1 VSWARKSYDWCPNDS
16 VRLSRKDGTYPIKQ
30 SSCETVSNFI
40 PWVRVRAPHSAHSS
54 ATTAPPSQPRERS
67 SNIFIESPRQ
77 QQAEH
82 LVVFPQQVGSDRR
95 REACNTP
102 KEVLV
107 ARWSL
112 GVTALQQAFLDNL
125 EHTAPAIAP
134 SAHTTSQTNSLEYAI
149 GYKLGKEPKTHPETD
164 RHCPWSKYP
173 SRTASFVGD
182 TAP

>member
-1 VSWARKSYDWCPNDS
+1 M
-16 VRLSRKDGTYPIKQ
+16 
-30 SSCETVSNFI
+30 
-40 PWVRVRAPHSAHSS
+40 RVRAPHSAHSS

-125 EHTAPAIAP
+125 EHILDVALNFNLDCTG
-134 SAHTTSQTNSLEYAI
+134 NSSE
-149 GYKLGKEPKTHPETD
+149 
-164 RHCPWSKYP
+164 CPYN
-173 SRTASFVGD
+173 
-182 TAP
+182 